1 MFRAA
6 EAGELIS
13 AVGARSGA
21 VGVWIGLWLEGSA
34 DNVLQ
39 HIY

>member
-6 EAGELIS
+6 EAGEPIS
-13 AVGARSGA
+13 AVGARSRA
-21 VGVWIGLWLEGSA
+21 VGISIEFWLEGSA
-34 DNVLQ
+34 DSVLQ